1 MSGLTYGHFDGQA
14 NYQNQR
20 VQEIRSNLGP
30 FQYPNITAEMDGVQR
45 KKLPQKT
52 LDNGAMYEGEW
63 NEATNKRD
71 GKGT

>member
-1 MSGLTYGHFDGQA
+1 MSGLGKGNFDGET
-14 NYQNQR
+14 NSENKK
-20 VQEIRSNLGP
+20 VQELRSKLGP
-30 FQYPNITAEMDGVQR
+30 FQYPINTEKDSVQR

-63 NEATNKRD
+63 NVDSNKRD